1 MNPKASLIIGII
13 CISFSPIFVK
23 LAEAAPLASGFYRIF
38 IAWLFLT
45 PYCIFGKKL
54 KIGYKDLSVA
64 LLGGVVFGA
73 DIAVW
78 NISLMKISA
87 TISTLIANL
96 APVWVGLLS
105 FLILRKKSGLLFW
118 VGTWVAIGG
127 MVILVGVHN
136 ILHLQFNIGLI
147 YALVASLF
155 YAIYIMITKGILQ
168 KITTVTFMFYNML
181 GASVFLLAICS
192 NQHTEMLHFS
202 TATWLNLL
210 GMGLICQLAGWITI
224 NYAINHMEA
233 TRVSIALL
241 SQTVIAG
248 IWAAFF
254 LNETLA
260 IKEIAGSIIVLAGIA
275 VTFLKKKNRLNNA

>member
-1 MNPKASLIIGII
+1 MNPKVSLVIGIV

-38 IAWLFLT
+38 IAWLFLA
-45 PYCIFGKKL
+45 PYCIAGKKL
-54 KIGYKDLSVA
+54 KIGYKDLAVA

-105 FLILRKKSGLLFW
+105 FLVLRKKSGALFW
-118 VGTWVAIGG
+118 TGTWVAIGG
-127 MVILVGVHN
+127 MVILVGANN

-155 YAIYIMITKGILQ
+155 YAVYIMITKGILQ

-181 GASVFLLAICS
+181 GASAFLLIICGY
-192 NQHTEMLHFS
+192 QHTELLHFP

-210 GMGLICQLAGWITI
+210 GMGIVCQLAGWITI

-254 LNETLA
+254 LHETLEL
-260 IKEIAGSIIVLAGIA
+260 KEIAGSIIVLAGIA
-275 VTFLKKKNRLNNA
+275 VTFLKKKTQVIKV

>member
-1 MNPKASLIIGII
+1 MNPKVSLIIGIV

-38 IAWLFLT
+38 IAWLFLA

-118 VGTWVAIGG
+118 IGTWVAIGG

-192 NQHTEMLHFS
+192 YQHTEMLHFS